1 MPHGYPDYGVSAP
14 KRTVYALQDMA
25 ELAARLGSIVTFDR
39 RGDVILIDDFEPALL
54 KWASGGDPVNWSV
67 AFNTDYARS
76 GKQCIKLTTAAGV
89 DSWVSIE
96 KYLTYPV
103 RSRIGFE
110 ISFTIS
116 DDIGYHRLRILLAE
130 GNKEY
135 GAYARFVFNDQI
147 LQILDENDNWVTV
160 ATDVYTAARSGQF
173 HTMKLVADFTTHY
186 YTRLIFLDRTIDLS
200 AYPLRSYPISPER
213 ELRAELLITS
223 DITGSAITYADD
235 AIITQNEP

>member
-1 MPHGYPDYGVSAP
+1 MCSSDLATAQLAGNGSPANWAV
-14 KRTVYALQDMA
+14 ALD
-25 ELAARLGSIVTFDR
+25 T
-39 RGDVILIDDFEPALL
+39 
-54 KWASGGDPVNWSV
+54 
-67 AFNTDYARS
+67 TYARS
-76 GKQCIKLTTAAGV
+76 GRQCVKLTTAAGV
-89 DSWVSIE
+89 DSWVAIE

-116 DDIGYHRLRILLAE
+116 DDIGYHRLTILLAE

-135 GAYARFVFNDQI
+135 LARARFVFNDQI

-186 YTRLIFLDRTIDLS
+186 YTRLIFLDQQLTFQ
-200 AYPLRSYPISPER
+200 PIPFV
-213 ELRAELLITS
+213 ATLLPPR
-223 DITGSAITYADD
+223 G
-235 AIITQNEP
+235 N

>member
-1 MPHGYPDYGVSAP
+1 MLFRSYGLSAP

-54 KWASGGDPVNWSV
+54 KWAGNGNPVNWSV
-67 AFNTDYARS
+67 ALDTDYARN
-76 GKQCIKLTTAAGV
+76 GKQCVKLTTASGV

-135 GAYARFVFNDQI
+135 IACARFVFNDQI
-147 LQILDENDNWVTV
+147 LQILDENNNWVTV
-160 ATDVYTAARSGQF
+160 TTDVYTAARSGQF

-200 AYPLRSYPISPER
+200 AYPLHSYPIAPER

-223 DITGSAITYADD
+223 DISGSAITYADD